1 MRSRELTRF
10 HRYQHIL
17 MFGGAATLTVAMLAV
32 FAINSV
38 PAILAYTAR
47 ETDRLSFSERSTADF
62 ATNVEVLL
70 SGTALDMEFA
80 RATGRENSA
89 DLGREF
95 RKNGN
100 TLRVQPTRET
110 LPAMLVGLRMSSVPV
125 ADLDQFVHL
134 TKLLVARWTVTMAR
148 NRNRLAGY
156 AYAIDRSLLILMV
169 SPGPTEKR
177 WPELVSHRTSLFDV
191 LTGTQAQ
198 PLWPADALFRRP
210 DTGKPVVRWFV
221 PYDSPLMGE
230 RAVRVAAGIL
240 DGQGHPVCV
249 LVVELPMGM
258 LTESLRD
265 RSNGTFVLLAA
276 DGSVIDYES
285 SQAASDDQIQVAR
298 KAVEAGAG
306 TVSRRMNMAGHWVAA
321 WRVGG
326 AGLTLV
332 YVQSWLQVAKD
343 LKVVLLTSLV
353 TTIAVMALIWTLLL
367 LFNRRIYKPVLMRAE
382 RVFESEQ
389 LSRTLIETAPVGLG
403 LIGLQTGTPL
413 LRSPTMLKIAPALP
427 AELAARHRAR
437 SADGSDGGNETTHEE
452 LTIRTPGGKPVHLAV
467 SVAPARYQGEDVL
480 VTAFTDV
487 TASKRLE
494 QTLREAQQA
503 ADSANAAKSAF
514 LAAMSHEI
522 RTPLNAILGNLEL
535 LSHSQLDTLQRE
547 RLKTILA
554 SSNSLTR
561 IVSDVLDFSKIEAGE
576 LTLEHIAFD
585 ALQVVSRALTIFAP
599 AAHAKGL
606 RLVGLFGTLPELP
619 IRGDP
624 VRLEQILN
632 NLLSNAIKFTEHGEV
647 LLRVSITE
655 QAMLMIEVE
664 DTGIGMTPEQQESVF
679 LPFSQADA
687 TINRRFGGTGLG
699 LTLCARLIRAMR
711 GSVSVR
717 SERGSGSC
725 FTVRVPVGDAPAAPA
740 IPRFDGEM
748 LVLVAA
754 SDAWREFAFPALQAW
769 GLTVEAVRHPA
780 QIDDAMLDEVD
791 AVVLC
796 GQRDTWHADDE
807 ARLMEGASW
816 LIDCNIDGPASPVA
830 DGHLIRVSS
839 YSLSGVA
846 RALAYALRGTP
857 LEAGNDTYGTL
868 PRRLKIL
875 IAEDNE
881 TNRLLLEEQL
891 TLLGCGEIVT
901 VEDGKQALTQL
912 ERQRFDILV
921 TDLLMPVMDGYALA
935 REARRRWPRMPV
947 IAATAAVTPKERE
960 RCEAAGVA
968 RIVTKPMSLA
978 SLREALSAVAAL
990 PEAATPANYA
1000 DGTGAGTNDTE
1011 LDPLGGR
1018 ALPDHVWRAFLDSV
1032 RKSAA
1037 AIDVAGGARD
1047 ESLMLAELHSLR
1059 GALNVFR
1066 LTALAQR
1073 CAQLEAFVQQDGIG
1087 PSAEQTEE
1095 LLVEL
1100 HATLL
1105 GLARSPKE
1113 AISLIFSATERLEP
1127 GLAGERIRRI
1137 LRCAAGQESG
1147 VGA

>member
-1 MRSRELTRF
+1 MRSRELDHF

-17 MFGGAATLTVAMLAV
+17 MFGGAATLTAALLAV
-32 FAINSV
+32 FVINSV
-38 PAILAYTAR
+38 QAIVAYTAR
-47 ETDRLSFSERSTADF
+47 ETDRLSVSERSTADF
-62 ATNVEVLL
+62 AANVEALL
-70 SGTALDMEFA
+70 TGTAQDVELAGTTA
-80 RATGRENSA
+80 RESSA
-89 DLGREF
+89 DMKRQF
-95 RKNGN
+95 RKGGN
-100 TLRVQPTRET
+100 ALRVQATAGT
-110 LPAMLVGLRMSSVPV
+110 LPALMVGSPTSFIPAASFDR
-125 ADLDQFVHL
+125 FVQL
-134 TKLLVARWTVTMAR
+134 TELLAARWTVTMRR
-148 NRNRLAGY
+148 NRNRLTAY
-156 AYAIDRSLLILMV
+156 AYAFDRSLLILAV
-169 SPGPTEKR
+169 SPGPTEER
-177 WPELVSHRTSLFDV
+177 WPELLSGRAALFDA

-198 PLWPADALFRRP
+198 PVWPADAAFRRP
-210 DTGKPVVRWFV
+210 DTGRPAVRWLA

-230 RAVRVAAGIL
+230 RAIRVATGVL
-240 DGQGHPVCV
+240 DAQGQPLCV
-249 LVVELPMGM
+249 LVVELPVGM
-258 LTESLRD
+258 LTESLKD
-265 RSNGTFVLLAA
+265 RSNGAFLLLAR
-276 DGSVIDYES
+276 DGTVIDYES
-285 SQAASDDQIQVAR
+285 RLAVSDEQIEVAR
-298 KAVEAGAG
+298 KEVSAGAG

-321 WRVGG
+321 WRVGDT
-326 AGLTLV
+326 GLMLV
-332 YVQSWLQVAKD
+332 YVQSWLQVVKD

-353 TTIAVMALIWTLLL
+353 TTIAVIALIWTLLL
-367 LFNRRIYKPVLMRAE
+367 LFNWRIYKPVLMRAE

-413 LRSPTMLKIAPALP
+413 LRSPTMLKIAPHLP
-427 AELAARHRAR
+427 AELATRHRVR
-437 SADGSDGGNETTHEE
+437 NADGSDSGNATTHEE
-452 LTIRTPGGKPVHLAV
+452 LTMYTPGGNSVHLAV

-487 TASKRLE
+487 TASKRVE

-554 SSNSLTR
+554 SSNTLTR

-576 LTLEHIAFD
+576 LTLERIAFD
-585 ALQVVSRALTIFAP
+585 ALEVVSRALTMFAP

-606 RLVGLFGTLPELP
+606 QLVGLFGTLTGLP

-624 VRLEQILN
+624 VRLEQVLN

-647 LLRVSITE
+647 LLRVSVTDE
-655 QAMLMIEVE
+655 AMLMVEVE

-679 LPFSQADA
+679 LPFTQADA

-699 LTLCARLIRAMR
+699 LTLCARLIRAMK

-725 FTVRVPVGDAPAAPA
+725 FTVRVPVGDAPPAPA
-740 IPRFDGEM
+740 IPRFDGE
-748 LVLVAA
+748 LLALVAA

-769 GLTVEAVRHPA
+769 GLTATAVRHPA
-780 QIDDAMLDEVD
+780 QIDDTMLDEVD
-791 AVVLC
+791 AVVVC

-807 ARLMEGASW
+807 ARLIEGASW
-816 LIDCNIDGPASPVA
+816 FIDCNIDGPANPAA
-830 DGHLIRVSS
+830 DGNLIRVSS
-839 YSLSGVA
+839 YSLSGLA
-846 RALAYALRGTP
+846 RALGYALRGTP
-857 LEAGNDTYGTL
+857 LEVGNDTHETL

-875 IAEDNE
+875 VAEDNE

-901 VEDGKQALTQL
+901 VEDGAQALTQL

-935 REARRRWPRMPV
+935 REARRRWPQMPV

-990 PEAATPANYA
+990 PDAATPAKRT
-1000 DGTGAGTNDTE
+1000 DGTDAGTNDTG

-1018 ALPDHVWRAFLDSV
+1018 ALPDRVWRAFLDSA
-1032 RKSAA
+1032 RKSVA
-1037 AIDVAGGARD
+1037 AIDDAGGARD
-1047 ESLMLAELHSLR
+1047 EPRMLAELHSLR

-1066 LTALAQR
+1066 LSALAQR
-1073 CAQLEAFVQQDGIG
+1073 CAQLEAFVQQVGIG
-1087 PSAEQTEE
+1087 LAAERSEE
-1095 LLVEL
+1095 LVVEL

-1105 GLARSPKE
+1105 RLARSPNE
-1113 AISLIFSATERLEP
+1113 AISLIVSAIERLEP
-1127 GLAGERIRRI
+1127 DRAGERVRRV
-1137 LRCAAGQESG
+1137 LRCAARQ
-1147 VGA
+1147 